1 MKRNLITAALPYAN
15 GPLHIGHIAGCYLPA
30 DIYARFLRNKGEEVL
45 FVCGTDEH
53 GVAITM
59 RAKKEGITPQEVVD
73 KYYHQISESFK
84 TFGISFDHFS
94 RTSREVHHKTAQ
106 EFFKKLYDKG
116 LFEEIETDQYYDEE
130 AQQFLADRYI
140 VGTCP
145 VCSNENAY
153 GDQCEKCGSALSPM
167 DLKNPRSALSG
178 AAPVLRKATNWF
190 LPMDKIAETPEFHEY
205 AKRVE
210 NWRGTVKGQFK
221 SWLKEGLHPRAMTRD
236 LDWGIPVPVD
246 GAEGKVLYVW
256 FDAPIGYISATKE
269 YFIEQGNPEEWKRW
283 WQDEESQLIHFIG
296 KDNIVFHT
304 IIFPMMLMEH
314 GDYIL
319 PAEVPANEFLNLEG
333 QKLSTSRNWAVWLH
347 EYLEA
352 FPGRNDEMRYTLTS
366 IAPETK
372 DSDFTWKDYQLK
384 VNSELVAVLGNFV
397 NRAMVLCQ
405 KYFDGKVPA
414 NFGNSE
420 AHQNSANRAK
430 VMIESASRI
439 TKNVSDLLAS
449 YKFRDAQSEW
459 LNLAREGNRFLAE
472 TEPWKLWKTDPVVVE
487 GILHETL
494 NLCVRIAALGE
505 PFLPETSAN
514 ILKQLNL
521 SGSNSELLGKW
532 NQVEAGA
539 DLGTAFLLF
548 TQIEDV
554 MIQEQIDKL
563 AAASE
568 AQAAAAVAEVI
579 LSPQKETIQYDDFM
593 KMDIRVGT
601 ILEAEK
607 VPKADKLLQLKVDTG
622 MDVRTIVSG
631 IAEHFAP
638 QDIVG
643 QQVSVLVNLAPRKLR
658 GIESQGMIL
667 MAESKGKLIF
677 VQPETAA
684 DNGSGIT

>member
-30 DIYARFLRNKGEEVL
+30 DIYSRFLRNKGEEVL

-59 RAKKEGITPQEVVD
+59 RAKKEGITPQQVVD
-73 KYYHQISESFK
+73 KYYNQISESFK

-94 RTSREVHHKTAQ
+94 RTSREIHHKTAQ

-116 LFEEIETDQYYDEE
+116 LFQEIETDQYYDEE

-140 VGTCP
+140 LGTCP

-153 GDQCEKCGSALSPM
+153 GDQCEKCGSALSPT

-190 LPMDKIAETPEFHEY
+190 LPMDKIAETPEFAEY
-205 AKRVE
+205 SKRVE

-221 SWLKEGLHPRAMTRD
+221 SWLKEGLQPRAMTRD

-246 GAEGKVLYVW
+246 GADGKVLYVW

-269 YFIEQGNPEEWKRW
+269 YFEEQGNPEGWKRW
-283 WQDEESQLIHFIG
+283 WQDDESQLIHFIG

-347 EYLEA
+347 EYLSA

-397 NRAMVLCQ
+397 NRAMVLCK

-414 NFGNSE
+414 NFGANTEHEAYRKRAQEMIDSSE
-420 AHQNSANRAK
+420 
-430 VMIESASRI
+430 RI
-439 TKNVSDLLAS
+439 SQYVNELLAS

-472 TEPWKLWKTDPVVVE
+472 TEPWKLWKTDPKAVE

-494 NLCVRIAALGE
+494 NLCARIAAIGE
-505 PFLPETSAN
+505 PFVPETSQR
-514 ILKQLNL
+514 ILQQLNL
-521 SGSNSELLGKW
+521 AGKHADIAANW
-532 NQVEAGA
+532 NQVEEGA
-539 DLGTAFLLF
+539 NLGEPFLLF
-548 TQIEDV
+548 TQIEDAV
-554 MIQEQIDKL
+554 IQEQIDKL
-563 AAASE
+563 AAESAASNAPKQE
-568 AQAAAAVAEVI
+568 ENMLA
-579 LSPQKETIQYDDFM
+579 PQKDTIQYDDFM

-601 ILEAEK
+601 ILEAIK
-607 VPKADKLLQLKVDTG
+607 VPKADKLLQLTVDTG
-622 MDVRTIVSG
+622 IDVRTIVSG

-638 QDIVG
+638 EDIVG

-667 MAESKGKLIF
+667 MAESEGKLMF
-677 VQPETAA
+677 VQPGEKAV
-684 DNGSGIT
+684 NGSGVS

>member
-30 DIYARFLRNKGEEVL
+30 DIYARFLRNKGEDVL

-59 RAKKEGITPQEVVD
+59 RAKKEGITPQQVVD
-73 KYYHQISESFK
+73 KYYKQISESFE

-116 LFEEIETDQYYDEE
+116 LFEEIETNKYYDEE

-140 VGTCP
+140 LGTCP
-145 VCSNENAY
+145 VCGNENAY
-153 GDQCEKCGSALSPM
+153 GDQCEKCGSALIPT

-236 LDWGIPVPVD
+236 LDWGIPVPVE

-269 YFIEQGNPEEWKRW
+269 YFEQQGNPEEWKRW

-347 EYLEA
+347 EYLAA
-352 FPGRNDEMRYTLTS
+352 FPGRNDELRYTLTS

-397 NRAMVLCQ
+397 NRAMVLCK

-414 NFGNSE
+414 NFGDSSAHE
-420 AHQNSANRAK
+420 ALQIRSK
-430 VMIESASRI
+430 EMIESAERI

-472 TEPWKLWKTDPVVVE
+472 TEPWKLWKTDPIAVE

-521 SGSNSELLGKW
+521 QGSNSDLLAKW
-532 NQVEAGA
+532 NQVEAEA
-539 DLGTAFLLF
+539 DLGEAFLLF
-548 TQIEDV
+548 TQIEDA
-554 MIQEQIDKL
+554 MIQEQVDKL
-563 AAASE
+563 AAESA
-568 AQAAAAVAEVI
+568 AQAEAATTYE
-579 LSPQKETIQYDDFM
+579 LSPQKEMIQYDDFM

-601 ILEAEK
+601 ILEAVK
-607 VPKADKLLQLKVDTG
+607 VPKADKLLQLTVDTG
-622 MDVRTIVSG
+622 IDVRTIVSG
-631 IAEHFAP
+631 IAEHFSP
-638 QDIVG
+638 EEIVG
-643 QQVSVLVNLAPRKLR
+643 NQVSVLVNLAPRKLR

-667 MAESKGKLIF
+667 MAESEGKLVF
-677 VQPETAA
+677 VQPGTTAV
-684 DNGSGIT
+684 NGSGIS

>member
-59 RAKKEGITPQEVVD
+59 RAKKEGITPQQVVD
-73 KYYHQISESFK
+73 KYYKQISESFK

-140 VGTCP
+140 LGTCP

-153 GDQCEKCGSALSPM
+153 GDQCEKCGSALSPT

-190 LPMDKIAETPEFHEY
+190 LPMDKIAETPEFNEY

-236 LDWGIPVPVD
+236 LDWGIPVPVE

-269 YFIEQGNPEEWKRW
+269 FFEQQGNPEEWKRW
-283 WQDEESQLIHFIG
+283 WQDEDSQLIHFIG

-347 EYLEA
+347 EYLAA
-352 FPGRNDEMRYTLTS
+352 FPGRNDELRYTLTS

-397 NRAMVLCQ
+397 NRAMVLCK

-414 NFGNSE
+414 GFGSSSE
-420 AHQNSANRAK
+420 HKSFHERAK
-430 VMIESASRI
+430 SMIEASERI
-439 TKNVSDLLAS
+439 AQNVSELLAS

-472 TEPWKLWKTDPVVVE
+472 TEPWKLWKTDPKAVE

-494 NLCVRIAALGE
+494 NLCARIAGVGE
-505 PFLPETSAN
+505 PFLPETTAK
-514 ILKQLNL
+514 ILKQLNIQN
-521 SGSNSELLGKW
+521 SNIELLTEW
-532 NQVEAGA
+532 NQVETGA
-539 DLGTAFLLF
+539 DLGDAFLLF
-548 TQIEDV
+548 TQVEDSI
-554 MIQEQIDKL
+554 IQEQINKL
-563 AAASE
+563 AAESA
-568 AQAAAAVAEVI
+568 AQAEATTTYE

-593 KMDIRVGT
+593 KMDIRIGT
-601 ILEAEK
+601 IVEAVK
-607 VPKADKLLQLKVDTG
+607 VPKADKLLQLTVDTG
-622 MDVRTIVSG
+622 IDTRTIVSG
-631 IAEHFAP
+631 IAEHFAAE
-638 QDIVG
+638 DIIG

-667 MAESKGKLIF
+667 MAESEGKLVF
-677 VQPETAA
+677 VQPSSASV
-684 DNGSGIT
+684 NGSGIS